1 MDARLCVS
9 LSGQQ
14 SGPGASFL
22 SVASH
27 RTVVKIEWD
36 IRCKVIYVSEFH
48 IPDHRFSWSDHGGGA
63 TSHYIGPCLEWAGIL
78 QEPSVALNS
87 MGAPGMEVH
96 VEISGGLELGPWSGG
111 TLGGAAELE
120 RGVKHV
126 LLGHLALESS
136 ALVTAPGAHLWLG
149 YFNKPQM
156 PPSKRLRPETLC
168 HLVGKGPG
176 GRSSQAAAPEK
187 RKAPGRHCP
196 PWAPGGGPASW
207 PPLGVEAGRGGRAA
221 LPPRRQRTWGG
232 EFRSAAGRAG
242 SQSAWAAGGAGE
254 GEALSGWQ
262 ISALSSEAAA
272 TPPHQNLTCLVF
284 SVLLWSQVSWMPI

>member
-111 TLGGAAELE
+111 TLGGAAEQE

-126 LLGHLALESS
+126 LLGYLALESS

-187 RKAPGRHCP
+187 RKAPGVTAR
-196 PWAPGGGPASW
+196 PGRLA
-207 PPLGVEAGRGGRAA
+207 EAQRPGHRWESRQAGAAA
-221 LPPRRQRTWGG
+221 LPSLRGD
-232 EFRSAAGRAG
+232 SARGAASFAPQRAG
-242 SQSAWAAGGAGE
+242 QAARAPGRLGAPGREKHSAGGRSQPCP
-254 GEALSGWQ
+254 LRPPP
-262 ISALSSEAAA
+262 
-272 TPPHQNLTCLVF
+272 PPHTKT
-284 SVLLWSQVSWMPI
+284 